1 MDTRRSQE
9 TIYADS
15 LRLVFTNPVLLAP
28 ASIVLLSIFALAG
41 ADALLPKIDSTTYAF
56 AALGILIIEGVA
68 AVVLLLRMCGAAWR
82 TGRVSLRD
90 AASSAYQ
97 WTTDIIAIL
106 SVGVI
111 WSVVDAGIRLFAGAG
126 SLSPST
132 PREVLGLVM
141 LVALNLLLLYVP
153 ISVVIGRFG
162 PIDALRDSAAATLHH
177 FGRTLFFVIVLTV
190 GMFPFWQNGGQ
201 PPSNV
206 WVLAFEF
213 AWIAIFGTYM
223 LTVLTGQ
230 YAAFQAAGSPTSGTG
245 IHA

>member
-28 ASIVLLSIFALAG
+28 AGIVLLSLFALTG
-41 ADALLPKIDSTTYAF
+41 VNALLPKTDSSAF
-56 AALGILIIEGVA
+56 AFTALGVVILEGVA
-68 AVVLLLRMCGAAWR
+68 GVVLLLRMCGAAWR
-82 TGRVSLRD
+82 TGRASLRD
-90 AASSAYQ
+90 GSSSAYQ
-97 WTTDIIAIL
+97 WITDVIAIL
-106 SVGVI
+106 SVGLI
-111 WSVVDAGIRLFAGAG
+111 WGVVDAGIRLFAGAG

-141 LVALNLLLLYVP
+141 LAVLNLLLLYVP
-153 ISVVIGRFG
+153 MSVVIGRFG

-190 GMFPFWQNGGQ
+190 GMFPFWQNAGE

-206 WVLAFEF
+206 LVLAFEF
-213 AWIAIFGTYM
+213 VWIAFFGTYM

-230 YAAFQAAGSPTSGTG
+230 YVAFQAAASPKSGTE